1 MNAHSL
7 IASAGINFGV
17 AFLVLSL
24 FSILKKQPTNAYI
37 YYALPLSENRHVDVV
52 DEGYSFRRL
61 LPSISWI
68 LAAFR
73 VSDDE
78 ILDASGLDALVII
91 RLFKFGIKFF
101 VFCSLIGVFLLA
113 PVNFYDK
120 DVMSG
125 GGSYS
130 MDSFTISNIT
140 RGSNRYICMGF
151 QDNLLTPYGFDFP
164 ARLEEGTMGT
174 FFMLVVCFFI
184 CVVPNVQGTN
194 LSRIEVVVRVL
205 IKIHWVYMYSSVH
218 SSMNGS
224 SGARE
229 YAMLLGRRIQLLQ
242 DLRHRPDQF
251 TVIVR
256 EFPICTQHKSYGCQV
271 DHFFSKHYTESY
283 QCSQI
288 VYDGKDLKYLLSQ
301 AASVSQK
308 LQSLEEKAKKQHRG
322 PSLFG
327 MPFQNNPEIDSQIQK
342 LHELCKKIGQMQQP
356 QMLQLKELP
365 VAFVHFKSRKGAVL
379 ASQSQQHPN
388 PLLWISESAPEPR
401 DVIWRNLEIP
411 YRLLPLNTYG
421 VILLASLVTIFF
433 AIPVTAVQG
442 IAKFEKLKKWFP
454 PAMAVQLIPGL
465 RSIVTGYLPSAILN
479 GFIYIVPFAMLG
491 MANMADEI
499 GESVAHPKD
508 IPNHLARAVS
518 AQADFFI
525 TYILTNGLSGFS
537 LEILQPGLLCWDLFK
552 SHTYGRRKKKTPYA
566 FSLPY
571 FRVLP
576 VVCLSMLIGMVY
588 AVVAPLLLPF
598 LIGYFLLGYCVYIN
612 QFQDAYVTVYETCG
626 QYWPYVHRYIMT
638 GIVLMQITMIGMF
651 GLKSK
656 PAASILTIPLLL
668 LTIIFNE
675 YCKMRFLPSFR
686 KCSIQ
691 TATENDELDEKA
703 GMRESDREDTIKAY
717 RPPFLQP
724 VELRSAVSSYTEPLL
739 SSVT

>member
-140 RGSNRYICMGF
+140 RGSNRLWVHFSCLWFVSLY
-151 QDNLLTPYGFDFP
+151 
-164 ARLEEGTMGT
+164 A
-174 FFMLVVCFFI
+174 
-184 CVVPNVQGTN
+184 
-194 LSRIEVVVRVL
+194 LSL
-205 IKIHWVYMYSSVH
+205 MYK
-218 SSMNGS
+218 
-224 SGARE
+224 E

-491 MANMADEI
+491 MANMAGIVSNSMAEIKTCNMVFYFLVGNVFFLSLLSGSLLDEI

>member
-17 AFLVLSL
+17 AFLVLWL

-37 YYALPLSENRHVDVV
+37 YHARPLSENRRVDV

-140 RGSNRYICMGF
+140 RGSNRLWVHFSCLWFVSLY
-151 QDNLLTPYGFDFP
+151 
-164 ARLEEGTMGT
+164 A
-174 FFMLVVCFFI
+174 
-184 CVVPNVQGTN
+184 
-194 LSRIEVVVRVL
+194 LSL
-205 IKIHWVYMYSSVH
+205 MYK
-218 SSMNGS
+218 
-224 SGARE
+224 E

-271 DHFFSKHYTESY
+271 DHFFSKHYAESY

-308 LQSLEEKAKKQHRG
+308 IQSLEEKAKKQHRG

-411 YRLLPLNTYG
+411 YRLLPLNTIG

-612 QFQDAYVTVYETCG
+612 QIQDAYVTVYETCG

-668 LTIIFNE
+668 LTIMFNE
-675 YCKMRFLPSFR
+675 YCKMRFIPSFR

-703 GMRESDREDTIKAY
+703 GMGESDREGTIKAY

-724 VELRSAVSSYTEPLL
+724 VELTSAKGTAHGFTRPLSQAKMKMEGNL
-739 SSVT
+739 VTVAEADQHSETGN

>member
-37 YYALPLSENRHVDVV
+37 YYARPLSENRHVDVV

-120 DVMSG
+120 DMMS

-140 RGSNRYICMGF
+140 RGSNRLWVHFSCLWFVSLY
-151 QDNLLTPYGFDFP
+151 
-164 ARLEEGTMGT
+164 A
-174 FFMLVVCFFI
+174 
-184 CVVPNVQGTN
+184 
-194 LSRIEVVVRVL
+194 LSL
-205 IKIHWVYMYSSVH
+205 MYK
-218 SSMNGS
+218 
-224 SGARE
+224 E

-271 DHFFSKHYTESY
+271 DHFFSKHYAESY
-283 QCSQI
+283 QSSQI

-308 LQSLEEKAKKQHRG
+308 IQSLEEKAKKQHRW

-411 YRLLPLNTYG
+411 YRLLPLNTIG

-612 QFQDAYVTVYETCG
+612 QIQDAYVTVYETCG

-703 GMRESDREDTIKAY
+703 GMGESDREGTIKAY

-724 VELRSAVSSYTEPLL
+724 VELRSAKGTAHGFTRPLSQAKMKMEGNL
-739 SSVT
+739 VTGAEADQHSETGN

>member
-37 YYALPLSENRHVDVV
+37 YYARPLSENRRVDDV

-120 DVMSG
+120 DMMS

-140 RGSNRYICMGF
+140 RGSNRLWVHFSCLWFVSLY
-151 QDNLLTPYGFDFP
+151 
-164 ARLEEGTMGT
+164 A
-174 FFMLVVCFFI
+174 
-184 CVVPNVQGTN
+184 
-194 LSRIEVVVRVL
+194 LSL
-205 IKIHWVYMYSSVH
+205 MYK
-218 SSMNGS
+218 
-224 SGARE
+224 E
-229 YAMLLGRRIQLLQ
+229 YALLLGRRIQLLQ

-271 DHFFSKHYTESY
+271 DHFFSKHYAESY

-308 LQSLEEKAKKQHRG
+308 IQSLEEKAEKQHRG
-322 PSLFG
+322 PSLLG

-388 PLLWISESAPEPR
+388 PLLWISASAPEPR

-411 YRLLPLNTYG
+411 YRLLPLNKIG

-491 MANMADEI
+491 MATMAGFVSNSMAEIKTCNMVFYFLVGNVFFLSLLSGSLLDEI

-537 LEILQPGLLCWDLFK
+537 LEILQPGLLSWDLFK

-612 QFQDAYVTVYETCG
+612 QIQDAYVTVYETCG

-703 GMRESDREDTIKAY
+703 GMGESDREGTIKAY

-724 VELRSAVSSYTEPLL
+724 VELRSAVPSYTEPLL